1 MLKAKLD
8 SKKDAWV
15 EEILVV
21 LWAYRTTTCTLT
33 GETSFS
39 LTYGAEAV
47 ILIEMAIHTYRVS
60 GHDSEQNNL
69 DLRANVDLLKV
80 KREKRRSKHEK
91 LLLSTTCK
99 TVLKC
104 LGQNQEICRGQPGP
118 PRNNAPYSGLG
129 EGKT

>member
-1 MLKAKLD
+1 MIISMLKAKLD

-21 LWAYRTTTCTLT
+21 LWAYRTTMCTLT

-69 DLRANVDLLKV
+69 DLRANVDLLKC
-80 KREKRRSKHEK
+80 KHEK

-104 LGQNQEICRGQPGP
+104 LGQNQEICCGRPGP

-129 EGKT
+129 EGKI